1 MLMKSKVVLIF
12 GLALTVV
19 TTLFTGGIVSADS
32 SEKAP
37 DARKALRKAAGDLI
51 KLAAKKGYT
60 TRLAVDGG
68 MSNKAD
74 HKIVD
79 QAVTERY
86 TGKTRGPVMF
96 LPERQ
101 IFRTP
106 TKGAEFNG
114 DFWRVLQS
122 TAEGKKLD
130 RLFAF
135 PERVLQEAGKTAKSV
150 EWLESKVPAKVVKKE
165 KASGRPA
172 VGGSTHEEKVYHRI
186 RATLPSEVALKYFI
200 DMQNSGCLSGG

>member
-1 MLMKSKVVLIF
+1 MNSRVILVL
-12 GLALTVV
+12 GLAFTVALTF
-19 TTLFTGGIVSADS
+19 LSGGIVSADS
-32 SEKAP
+32 AEKAP
-37 DARKALRKAAGDLI
+37 DARKALRKAAGDLT
-51 KLAAKKGYT
+51 KHAAREGFT
-60 TRLAVDGG
+60 TRFAVDGG

-86 TGKTRGPVMF
+86 VGKTRGPVMF

-114 DFWRVLQS
+114 EFWRVLQS

-135 PERVLQEAGKTAKSV
+135 PEKVLQEASRTAQSV

-165 KASGRPA
+165 KASGRTA
-172 VGGSTHEEKVYHRI
+172 VGGSTHEEKVYHRM
-186 RATLPSEVALKYFI
+186 RATLPSEVGLKYFI

>member
-1 MLMKSKVVLIF
+1 MNSRVTLVL
-12 GLALTVV
+12 GLVFAATWTFLG
-19 TTLFTGGIVSADS
+19 GGIASADS
-32 SEKAP
+32 VEKVP

-51 KLAAKKGYT
+51 KNAAKEGFT

-86 TGKTRGPVMF
+86 TGKTRGPIMF

-135 PERVLQEAGKTAKSV
+135 PERVLQEASKTAKSV
-150 EWLESKVPAKVVKKE
+150 EWLESKVPAKVVKKD
-165 KASGRPA
+165 KASGRTA
-172 VGGSTHEEKVYHRI
+172 VGGSTKEEKVYHRM

>member
-1 MLMKSKVVLIF
+1 MISRSVLKL
-12 GLALTVV
+12 GLLFAVALSF
-19 TTLFTGGIVSADS
+19 LSGGFVSADS
-32 SEKAP
+32 VEKAP
-37 DARKALRKAAGDLI
+37 DARKALKKAAGDLM
-51 KLAAKKGYT
+51 KHAAKKGFT

-165 KASGRPA
+165 KASGRTA
-172 VGGSTHEEKVYHRI
+172 VGGSTHEEKVYHRM

>member
-1 MLMKSKVVLIF
+1 
-12 GLALTVV
+12 
-19 TTLFTGGIVSADS
+19 
-32 SEKAP
+32 
-37 DARKALRKAAGDLI
+37 
-51 KLAAKKGYT
+51 
-60 TRLAVDGG
+60 
-68 MSNKAD
+68 MSNKSD
-74 HKIVD
+74 HAIVD
-79 QAVTERY
+79 QAVGERY
-86 TGKTRGPVMF
+86 MGRTRGAVMF

-135 PERVLQEAGKTAKSV
+135 PERILQEASKTAKNV
-150 EWLESKVPAKVVKKE
+150 EWLESKVPSKVVKRE
-165 KASGRPA
+165 KPSGRTA
-172 VGGSTHEEKVYHRI
+172 VGGSTHEEKVYHRM
-186 RATLPSEVALKYFI
+186 RVTLPSEIALKYFI